1 MLGTVAPDAT
11 ATVAAAVSMFCS
23 TVGGIACSTSSL
35 DVDPF
40 DSSWSADSPT
50 SLCAG
55 PQLND
60 FRGAVDLDGM
70 DFLRYDR
77 EVNDVRGVR
86 FSFPSGFL
94 DILLGGG
101 ANATLGSEMVLMAS
115 VKTVL
120 SDSGGN
126 VKSFF

>member
-1 MLGTVAPDAT
+1 MLGTVAPDA
-11 ATVAAAVSMFCS
+11 AVTVAAAVSILCS
-23 TVGGIACSTSSL
+23 TVGGITCPSSF
-35 DVDPF
+35 DVEPF
-40 DSSWSADSPT
+40 DSSWSTDSPT

-60 FRGAVDLDGM
+60 FRGAVALEGM

-77 EVNDVRGVR
+77 EVNAARGVR

-101 ANATLGSEMVLMAS
+101 ANATLGSEMVLTVS
-115 VKTVL
+115 VKAGL
-120 SDSGGN
+120 SDSGGD